1 MRMNKLLLLILL
13 IFSSIKAFAQ
23 QYILDQIY
31 DEQRDM
37 GETPFS
43 NLIILVIVI
52 GILYIGHKIFHK
64 EETNDNDFNPNDVLY
79 EDSKCYH
86 STSYK
91 QINKTISPII
101 VPSNTTD
108 KENATIVEITIVA
121 DILYADFIVD
131 WFDNPKWP
139 DHFIDDFEYS
149 FRRWLKKD
157 WIKIYADGKDITD
170 QIGDIYIDT
179 KGNAKN
185 FYFPQLDDKNKEF
198 RFRGIEY
205 NDSYE
210 SRTTYHYKLRI
221 DEESFDPSKFRFI
234 AVELANREN
243 KSLST
248 KAILPNLVVY
258 NQRKHKLEESQL
270 TPIYIHVVGTKRHF
284 AFNDDIKKKHEL
296 FYSICDVLHNNESI
310 YNKIGKSLFTL
321 AKGEYTDE
329 SDWTGSDIDDTIDD
343 NDDEIE
349 KIYCPCYADLI
360 QDEYWKILING
371 KFDPKLLNLI
381 KHKVTNDT
389 EDPFVYSSRMVKYN
403 HYICY
408 IDQLDW
414 IEYHKLVESEI
425 K

>member
-1 MRMNKLLLLILL
+1 MRMNKLFLLILL

-43 NLIILVIVI
+43 NLTILVIVI

-91 QINKTISPII
+91 QRNQTISPII
-101 VPSNTTD
+101 VSSNTTD
-108 KENATIVEITIVA
+108 KENTTIVEITIVA

-139 DHFIDDFEYS
+139 DHFIDDFVYS
-149 FRRWLKKD
+149 SWNWLKKD

-170 QIGDIYIDT
+170 QTGDIYIDT
-179 KGNAKN
+179 KENAKN
-185 FYFPQLDDKNKEF
+185 FYYPQLDDKNKEF

-205 NDSYE
+205 IDSYE
-210 SRTTYHYKLRI
+210 RRTTYHYKLRI

-258 NQRKHKLEESQL
+258 NQRKHKLEESPL

-284 AFNDDIKKKHEL
+284 AFNDDIKTKHEL
-296 FYSICDVLHNNESI
+296 FYSIGDVLHNNESI

-321 AKGEYTDE
+321 AQGEYTDE

-349 KIYCPCYADLI
+349 KIYCPCYADLT

-371 KFDPKLLNLI
+371 KFDPKLLKLI

-389 EDPFVYSSRMVKYN
+389 EDPFVYSSRMVQYN

-408 IDQLDW
+408 IHQLDW
-414 IEYHKLVESEI
+414 IEYHKLFESEI